1 MNWLTTG
8 SEHINRMASP
18 HKCMLKTSMHPACI
32 LQASKHSS
40 STCGDDKTQK
50 HATVHVHT
58 DSLSKRL
65 DLIGSRWKLAEWMGS
80 LLFSISC
87 YFQHNHPPA
96 EAEEQL
102 AETNS
107 SVFVI
112 SNLCILSGFIL
123 ETNHTSWSF
132 YTSVL
137 MRFRCREHVIF
148 IYIYCP
154 CAIQQPLRQWRTQ
167 IVYLLLLK
175 ERTPREGGALLAK
188 ITQKAHLVL
197 S

>member
-1 MNWLTTG
+1 MNWLTTE
-8 SEHINRMASP
+8 SEHINRMDSP
-18 HKCMLKTSMHPACI
+18 HKCMLKNSIHPACI

-40 STCGDDKTQK
+40 NCGNNETRDSSSKKQK
-50 HATVHVHT
+50 HVTVHVHT

-87 YFQHNHPPA
+87 YFQHDHLAA

-112 SNLCILSGFIL
+112 LKSLQRSHNNARWDQLAHFIGFHL
-123 ETNHTSWSF
+123 
-132 YTSVL
+132 
-137 MRFRCREHVIF
+137 
-148 IYIYCP
+148 
-154 CAIQQPLRQWRTQ
+154 
-167 IVYLLLLK
+167 
-175 ERTPREGGALLAK
+175 GAL
-188 ITQKAHLVL
+188 ILVY
-197 S
+197 